1 MATVTIDAAGSG
13 GTQSGTVTTAAG
25 AGAGKIMVTNDSDAA
40 ITFDVATAGTVVQSD
55 VKCAAKSYKIVTGLN
70 NGAQTLVGLTTA
82 HGTSAQSGEIVYN
95 TLIA

>member
-1 MATVTIDAAGSG
+1 MATVTINKSGVG

-25 AGAGKIMVTNDSDAA
+25 AGAGKIIVTNDSDAA

-55 VKCAAKSYKIVTGLN
+55 VQCAAKSYKIVTGLN
-70 NGAQTLVGLTTA
+70 NGAQTLVSLTTS
-82 HGTSAQSGEIVYN
+82 HGTAAQVNEVVYN